1 MYYKTS
7 YSTRILYFIFSIHVV
22 RYDFRTCVNVRRC
35 FHTSSSQGD
44 SRIDHLAAIP
54 LFHTLLLCYEC
65 ILHFIWNPQSCLHFP
80 SVLHTFS
87 FYIIKIRILLYTI
100 PRICPVSRS
109 PPLVQ
114 VFVCQLF
121 RLERK
126 LVELLL
132 FLLLS
137 VLPLEKICF
146 YNLP

>member
-1 MYYKTS
+1 MFADAFMLPVLKE
-7 YSTRILYFIFSIHVV
+7 IPGLIIWQQHLYFTPSCSVMSVFYISF
-22 RYDFRTCVNVRRC
+22 
-35 FHTSSSQGD
+35 
-44 SRIDHLAAIP
+44 
-54 LFHTLLLCYEC
+54 E
-65 ILHFIWNPQSCLHFP
+65 NPQSCLHFP

-137 VLPLEKICF
+137 VLPLEKIWL